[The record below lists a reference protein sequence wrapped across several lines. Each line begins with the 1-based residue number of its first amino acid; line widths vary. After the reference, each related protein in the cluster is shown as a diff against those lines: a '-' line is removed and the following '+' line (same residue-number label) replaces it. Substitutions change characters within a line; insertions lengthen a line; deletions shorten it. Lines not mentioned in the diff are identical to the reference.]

1 MPITPLTVQM
11 SVPMTNDLAQVQNT
25 ANNRN
30 TSDQIQYAQATDK
43 TVQQNQETV
52 IKKED
57 ATFPEYAY
65 DASRKGNNEYSGQK
79 KKKRKN
85 SGEDEESSDDS
96 PEMKKKKHVVEIDIR
111 L

>member
-52 IKKED
+52 IKKDD

-65 DASRKGNNEYSGQK
+65 DASRKGNNEYTGKK
-79 KKKRKN
+79 KKKREKN
-85 SGEDEESSDDS
+85 GEEEEKLEESPSGE
-96 PEMKKKKHVVEIDIR
+96 KKKHVVEIDIR